1 MPLKLW
7 VRPIAVLVGGS
18 VILTVV
24 MGAWVESIYNDP
36 RMGGEYI
43 AVLLPVTL
51 WMVGMVVVIVL
62 ALAVAV
68 LGLKNQRSAQELEK
82 PPESPPKGS

>member
-1 MPLKLW
+1 
-7 VRPIAVLVGGS
+7 
-18 VILTVV
+18 
-24 MGAWVESIYNDP
+24 
-36 RMGGEYI
+36 MGGEYI